1 MKMLFIITL
10 MAFIMI
16 FVPAAIEKDNT
27 EYEEFLRSEFGYK
40 DTADATIR
48 NEDFSELAYSYKL
61 R

>member
-1 MKMLFIITL
+1 

-16 FVPAAIEKDNT
+16 FVPATIEKDNT

-40 DTADATIR
+40 DTVDTAIK